1 MYRFSLFFMLTGFL
15 SLKMAFCQDPQIK
28 WHFDLKAPAFGQA
41 AFADID
47 NDGKPEIVFSSYMN
61 DGEIYALN
69 AEDGSVLWH
78 YKTGDCNDAAPI
90 IYDVDGDGKP
100 EVILA
105 SSCIQ
110 KMYCFDGATGAVK
123 WNIPTA
129 GTDSPPSIGD
139 VDNDGKPEILD
150 GGFDGGVMCINGEDG
165 SVKWNKI
172 IDYDGTIQTS
182 ATILDVDGDG
192 QLDFVV
198 ASWNLGGQN
207 HFWAYRGDTHVL
219 IWQSDLPTDV
229 IYHGVSFADIDGDG
243 KPELAFGCYDDTVR
257 VLNAEDGSLKWKF
270 DMGAYNYIG
279 APVVMADVDND
290 ALYELIAVGWYKV
303 KAISSTG
310 SEKWNYDIPGYAQ
323 CFRGPALSDIDNDG
337 LLELVFGTDD
347 GKVIALNGEDG
358 SQKWILDLA
367 ADYGDTLDIDHAPVI
382 GDFDSDG
389 KLDGFVV
396 GGLTRYPNIAND
408 YGRGYCFSLGDGTR
422 PDWPMFQH
430 DIVRSSC
437 VPLNWY
443 TGIPKHGTEKEMTVN
458 VAPNPFRDDLRIR
471 VELKT
476 PGPVRIDLFDLS
488 GRLIRKLKDNI
499 YHKGDTVYDCD
510 FSGDDLV
517 PGTYLMRVWSQSGSE
532 TIKVVRIG
540 D

>member
-1 MYRFSLFFMLTGFL
+1 
-15 SLKMAFCQDPQIK
+15 MACCQAPQIK

-47 NDGKPEIVFSSYMN
+47 GDGKPEIVFSSYMN

-69 AEDGSVLWH
+69 AEDGSLLWH

-105 SSCIQ
+105 SSCLTT
-110 KMYCFDGATGAVK
+110 MYCFDGATGAVK
-123 WNIPTA
+123 WTVPTS

-165 SVKWNKI
+165 SVKWNQPVALS
-172 IDYDGTIQTS
+172 GTIQTS
-182 ATILDVDGDG
+182 AAILDVNGDG

-198 ASWNLGGQN
+198 ASWDLGGTN
-207 HFWAYRGDTHVL
+207 HFWAYRGDTHAL
-219 IWQSDLPTDV
+219 LWESDLPTDV
-229 IYHGVSFADIDGDG
+229 IYHGASFGDVDGDG

-257 VLNAEDGSLKWKF
+257 LLNAEDGSLKWKF

-290 ALYELIAVGWYKV
+290 GLYELIAIGWYKV

-358 SQKWILDLA
+358 SEKWKLDLA

-382 GDFDSDG
+382 GDFDGDG

-396 GGLTRYPNIAND
+396 GGLTRYPNISND
-408 YGRGYCFSLGDGTR
+408 YGRAYCFTLGDGTG

-430 DIVRSSC
+430 DIVRSSR
-437 VPLNWY
+437 VPLDWY
-443 TGIPKHGTEKEMTVN
+443 TGITANDSKKEVTVN
-458 VAPNPFRDDLRIR
+458 VAPNPFRNDLRIR
-471 VELKT
+471 VDLKN
-476 PGPVRIDLFDLS
+476 PGPLGIDLLDLS
-488 GRLIRKLKDNI
+488 GNLVRKLRDVAF
-499 YHKGDTVYDCD
+499 HKGDTVYDID
-510 FSGDDLV
+510 FTNDDLA
-517 PGTYLMRVWSQSGSE
+517 PGLYLLRIRSNSRTE
-532 TIKVVRIG
+532 TVKVVRMP